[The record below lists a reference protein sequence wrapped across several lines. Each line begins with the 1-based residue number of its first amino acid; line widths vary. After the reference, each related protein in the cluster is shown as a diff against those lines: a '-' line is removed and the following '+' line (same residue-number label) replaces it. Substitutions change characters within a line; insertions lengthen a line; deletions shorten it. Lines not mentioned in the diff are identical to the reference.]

1 MVSPCVDVLRNLANR
16 INEDLG
22 TRQGK
27 KHSSPDTKKDIEIL
41 MASLSKHEVYIEKE
55 GRTLDPD
62 EMPVPDAISVGLADL
77 THSSALADYNA
88 QFERNRERRR
98 LIPISTL
105 LNISS
110 NSNVLPS
117 QTDTHPPNHTPN
129 ADIILHTPGS
139 TSPNITAVVQH
150 VTVEFPDSVAE
161 SSDNDGSDFGED
173 NIMKDDLKP
182 TSLLL
187 ESEADVA
194 MDMDT
199 VMKYVED
206 DEYPWEEVLARY
218 GSDSDV
224 STDRD
229 RDGWE
234 SD

>member
-1 MVSPCVDVLRNLANR
+1 LVS
-16 INEDLG
+16 G
-22 TRQGK
+22 TGGEQG
-27 KHSSPDTKKDIEIL
+27 H
-41 MASLSKHEVYIEKE
+41 
-55 GRTLDPD
+55 
-62 EMPVPDAISVGLADL
+62 
-77 THSSALADYNA
+77 
-88 QFERNRERRR
+88 F
-98 LIPISTL
+98 
-105 LNISS
+105 
-110 NSNVLPS
+110 
-117 QTDTHPPNHTPN
+117 
-129 ADIILHTPGS
+129 
-139 TSPNITAVVQH
+139 NITAVVQH